1 VLPFPDDL
9 VDLFLL
15 LGKRL
20 QGLLVSLPGLRES
33 FDIRR
38 TDILCI
44 HYHLQ
49 LFILFGDFRQVL
61 LCVAGR
67 FTVSATNS
75 TRALKVTFC
84 AERFL
89 QLFNAGSQ
97 SIFLSGQL
105 SVMLL

>member
-33 FDIRR
+33 FDVGW

-44 HYHLQ
+44 HYHL
-49 LFILFGDFRQVL
+49 
-61 LCVAGR
+61 
-67 FTVSATNS
+67 
-75 TRALKVTFC
+75 
-84 AERFL
+84 
-89 QLFNAGSQ
+89 
-97 SIFLSGQL
+97 
-105 SVMLL
+105 